1 MINESISC
9 STYIRGFTKFG
20 IKVWNFKLKVL
31 KYSRNCISQ
40 YILVAEVW
48 HSLTYIVHTAMYKR
62 GFNLLLLFVLFPW
75 DIHISWRTTAPT
87 KSPQGCVVIRR
98 KLVEL
103 GGGYM
108 VLAGPQLP
116 ELPTQAQWG
125 IFKIFI
131 KNYESDVNYYLSVT
145 VTKILVMLGVL

>member
-1 MINESISC
+1 MSHFF
-9 STYIRGFTKFG
+9 RLQG
-20 IKVWNFKLKVL
+20 IKIYWPLQFLGYLRTLSSKFQKARTKIEVVLTLPCWLSQFSWDSQQGRARTTSILVWAFWNCKLKVL

-103 GGGYM
+103 DGG
-108 VLAGPQLP
+108 
-116 ELPTQAQWG
+116 
-125 IFKIFI
+125 
-131 KNYESDVNYYLSVT
+131 
-145 VTKILVMLGVL
+145 